1 MDDTRLA
8 GLRTRLAALPKLRDV
23 IEAHGLTPR
32 KGLGQHFLLDLNL
45 TDKIAR
51 AARPSG
57 SGTQAPLV
65 GQTVVEVG
73 PGPGG
78 LTRSLLGAGAKVV
91 AVERD
96 PRAVDALADLVKV
109 AEGCLTLVCEDALR
123 VDWRALAPDGAI
135 ICANLPYNVATPL
148 IVGWLGTA
156 TWPPWWSSAT
166 VMVQRE
172 VGQRLTAGPRTAD
185 YGRLGV
191 LTGWRTH
198 ASSLFDVPPTAFTPP
213 PKVWSSVVRL
223 DPKPASLEADVK
235 SLSSVTAAAFG
246 QRRKM
251 LRSSLKSLGDPT
263 PLLEAAGLEGNE
275 RAETLSIDAFATL
288 ARALTDTRSH
298 GLTLNPGERSRED

>member
-1 MDDTRLA
+1 MDDTDLA
-8 GLRTRLAALPKLRDV
+8 DLRARLAALPKLRDV
-23 IEAHGLTPR
+23 IDGHGLTPR

-57 SGTQAPLV
+57 SAPDAPLA

-78 LTRSLLGAGAKVV
+78 LTRSLLAAGAKVV

-96 PRAVDALADLVKV
+96 PRAVEALADLV
-109 AEGCLTLVCEDALR
+109 AAADGRLTLVCEDALR
-123 VDWRALAPDGAI
+123 VDWRALAPEGAV

-148 IVGWLGTA
+148 IVGWLGT
-156 TWPPWWSSAT
+156 TQWPPWWSSAT

-172 VGQRLTAGPRTAD
+172 VAHRLTAPPKTAD

-198 ASSLFDVPPTAFTPP
+198 AGSLFDVPPAAFTPP

-223 DPKPASLEADVK
+223 DPKADPLKADVK

-246 QRRKM
+246 QRGKM
-251 LRSSLKSLGDPT
+251 LRSSLKS
-263 PLLEAAGLEGNE
+263 
-275 RAETLSIDAFATL
+275 
-288 ARALTDTRSH
+288 
-298 GLTLNPGERSRED
+298 